1 MRLLPRLFFKL
12 KHLCVLLS
20 LIFLTPVNVLAEV
33 AEDQKKFYDILIISN
48 PIQSSYRKELFTTN
62 IDGELVINPAKISGN
77 SILLRIQNCLL
88 TDLQSNAGGANSALY
103 RNTAED
109 MQHVLKVKK
118 FYQDYAQIDQLHS
131 SSFQILDD
139 LLQKYYSNYE
149 YRFECS
155 RGQVSPN
162 RVGAKLNTG
171 SNDFSMIP
179 RYMLDLVNVS
189 KAYGRDIK
197 EADIFSVIKY
207 DQLLSMNQQLAEK
220 KKKKDDAYIKRKQEL
235 EELANKKSLDYTYE
249 LLFRKNDEIR
259 PCTTSRTKAHSILGH
274 VILHKKFYKQEPN
287 DKFYKVFKNIESAYQ
302 NIKQKNNC
310 TVYIDFPENIYK
322 LHNALK
328 RDNIRS
334 TVGPRLESLKGKK
347 TYVTHHGYKSIEEYD
362 LVWALDV
369 KKELVRELAKFKID
383 SIEKYNKIQE
393 KMLKSSYSE
402 NKNVRDV
409 LSYLSDLKEARK
421 KGIDILKQRDIR
433 LLALKK
439 EREAQAAKREKQK
452 IAYAKKYPY
461 YAVLSC
467 EANGSHANIAAC
479 LSGGQYGAD
488 TELTL
493 NGKIYKAYNINQAG
507 RENSEGLSF
516 DLPNDFS
523 IIAQNANDFLILKL
537 VITNRLTNKIVYQK
551 EVGQYGVIKISE

>member
-1 MRLLPRLFFKL
+1 MSSLPRLFFKL
-12 KHLCVLLS
+12 KHLCILLL
-20 LIFLTPVNVLAEV
+20 LIILTPVNVLAEV

-62 IDGELVINPAKISGN
+62 IDGELVINPAKISEN

-118 FYQDYAQIDQLHS
+118 FYQDYAQIDQLHR

-149 YRFECS
+149 YRFECR
-155 RGQVSPN
+155 RGLVSPN
-162 RVGAKLNTG
+162 REGAKLNTG

-179 RYMLDLVNVS
+179 RYMLDLVNAS

-259 PCTTSRTKAHSILGH
+259 PCTTSRTKAHPILGH
-274 VILHKKFYKQEPN
+274 VILHKKFYKQEPD

-347 TYVTHHGYKSIEEYD
+347 TYVIHYGYKSIEEYD

-383 SIEKYNKIQE
+383 SVEKYNKIQE

-402 NKNVRDV
+402 SKNVRDV

-516 DLPNDFS
+516 DLTNDFS

>member
-1 MRLLPRLFFKL
+1 MSSLPRLFFKL
-12 KHLCVLLS
+12 KHLCILLL
-20 LIFLTPVNVLAEV
+20 LIILTPVNVLAEV

-62 IDGELVINPAKISGN
+62 IDGELVINPAKISEN

-118 FYQDYAQIDQLHS
+118 FYQDYAQIDQLHR

-149 YRFECS
+149 YRFECR
-155 RGQVSPN
+155 RGLVSPN
-162 RVGAKLNTG
+162 REGAKLNTG

-179 RYMLDLVNVS
+179 RYMLDLVNAS

-259 PCTTSRTKAHSILGH
+259 PCTTSRTKAHPILGH
-274 VILHKKFYKQEPN
+274 VILHKKFYKQEPD

-347 TYVTHHGYKSIEEYD
+347 TYVTHYGYKSIEEYD

-383 SIEKYNKIQE
+383 SVEKYNKIQE

-402 NKNVRDV
+402 SKNVRDV

-516 DLPNDFS
+516 DLTNDFS